1 MADEKRATPN
11 LNPVACI
18 LTRPS
23 RRFLEHLSLTVS
35 FSDNQSVAKNPLQA
49 LYGNGMA
56 PHEAVSPL
64 VSGERRVPD
73 YDFRTPRLFVDQAL
87 TAEATLTLD
96 REPSHYLLHVL
107 RLKPDDV
114 VLIFNGKTGEFL
126 AQITEA
132 GKKGAKLRLIRQT
145 RPQTAQGRIEL
156 LFAPLKQARLDYLV
170 QKAVEMGV
178 AKITPVITQHT
189 QVSRLNP
196 DRLFANM
203 IEAAEQCG
211 IIAVPELLPERKLET
226 VLDTWEQDRTLIFC
240 NERAEITN
248 PLVALQKPIAGPIS
262 LLIGPEGGFSTDERQ
277 KISKIQSVIPIS
289 LGPRILRADTAVVA
303 ALALLQATSGDFG

>member
-1 MADEKRATPN
+1 MR
-11 LNPVACI
+11 L
-18 LTRPS
+18 RPS
-23 RRFLEHLSLTVS
+23 RRLIDHLSLTVS
-35 FSDNQSVAKNPLQA
+35 SVDNQLVAKNPLQA

-56 PHEAVSPL
+56 PKEAVCPL
-64 VSGERRVPD
+64 VSGEKSVPD
-73 YDFRTPRLFVDQAL
+73 YDFRTPRLFVDRAL
-87 TAEATLTLD
+87 IAESSLLLE

-114 VLIFNGKTGEFL
+114 VLIFNGKDGEFL
-126 AQITEA
+126 AQITES
-132 GKKGAKLRLIRQT
+132 GKKGAKLSVVRQT
-145 RPQTAQGRIEL
+145 RTQTTPGRIEL

-178 AKITPVITQHT
+178 ARIAPVITQHT
-189 QVSRLNP
+189 QVSRLNL

-211 IIAVPELLPERKLET
+211 IIAVPELLPERKLEA
-226 VLDTWEQDRTLIFC
+226 VLDTWEPGRTLIFC
-240 NERAEITN
+240 DERAEINN
-248 PLVALQKPIAGPIS
+248 PLAALQKPLMGPIS

-303 ALALLQATSGDFG
+303 ALALLQATAGDFG

>member
-1 MADEKRATPN
+1 MR
-11 LNPVACI
+11 L
-18 LTRPS
+18 RPS
-23 RRFLEHLSLTVS
+23 RRLIDHLSLTVS
-35 FSDNQSVAKNPLQA
+35 SVDNQLVAKNPLQA

-56 PHEAVSPL
+56 PKEAVWPL
-64 VSGERRVPD
+64 VSGEKSVPD

-87 TAEATLTLD
+87 SAEASLPLE
-96 REPSHYLLHVL
+96 REPSHYLLNVL
-107 RLKPDDV
+107 RLKADDV
-114 VLIFNGKTGEFL
+114 VLIFNGKDGEFL
-126 AQITEA
+126 ARITETS
-132 GKKGAKLRLIRQT
+132 KKGAKLSLIRQT
-145 RPQTAQGRIEL
+145 RPQTPAGRIEL

-178 AKITPVITQHT
+178 ARIAPVITQHT
-189 QVSRLNP
+189 QVTRLNP

-211 IIAVPELLPERKLET
+211 IIAVPELLPERKLEA
-226 VLDTWEQDRTLIFC
+226 VLDTWEPGRTLIFC
-240 NERAEITN
+240 DERAEINN
-248 PLVALQKPIAGPIS
+248 PLAALQKPLLGPVS

-303 ALALLQATSGDFG
+303 ALALVQATLGDFGRS

>member
-1 MADEKRATPN
+1 MR
-11 LNPVACI
+11 L
-18 LTRPS
+18 RPS
-23 RRFLEHLSLTVS
+23 RRLIDHLSLTVS
-35 FSDNQSVAKNPLQA
+35 SVDNQLVAKNPLQA

-56 PHEAVSPL
+56 PKEAVCPL
-64 VSGERRVPD
+64 VSGEKSVPD
-73 YDFRTPRLFVDQAL
+73 YDFRTPRLFVDRAL
-87 TAEATLTLD
+87 IAESSLLLE

-114 VLIFNGKTGEFL
+114 VLIFNGKDGEFL
-126 AQITEA
+126 AQITES
-132 GKKGAKLRLIRQT
+132 GKKGAKLSVVRQT
-145 RPQTAQGRIEL
+145 RTQTAPGRIEL

-178 AKITPVITQHT
+178 ARIAPVITQHT

-211 IIAVPELLPERKLET
+211 IISVPELLPERKLEA
-226 VLDTWEQDRTLIFC
+226 VLDTWEPGRTLIFC
-240 NERAEITN
+240 DERAEVTN
-248 PLVALQKPIAGPIS
+248 PLAALQKPLMGPIS

>member
-1 MADEKRATPN
+1 MR
-11 LNPVACI
+11 L
-18 LTRPS
+18 RPS
-23 RRFLEHLSLTVS
+23 RRFPNHLSLTVS
-35 FSDNQSVAKNPLQA
+35 SVDNQSVAKNPLQA

-56 PHEAVSPL
+56 PQEAVL
-64 VSGERRVPD
+64 LRVGGERSVPE

-87 TAEATLTLD
+87 IAESSLILE
-96 REPSHYLLHVL
+96 REASHYLLRVL

-114 VLIFNGKTGEFL
+114 VLIFNGKDGEFL
-126 AQITEA
+126 AQITES
-132 GKKGAKLRLIRQT
+132 GKKSAKLSVIRQT
-145 RPQTAQGRIEL
+145 RLQTTPGRIEL

-178 AKITPVITQHT
+178 ARIAPVITQHT

-211 IIAVPELLPERKLET
+211 IIAVPELLPERKLEA
-226 VLDTWEQDRTLIFC
+226 VLDNWEHGRTLIFC
-240 NERAEITN
+240 DERAEITN
-248 PLVALQKPIAGPIS
+248 PLAVLQKPLMDPIS

>member
-1 MADEKRATPN
+1 
-11 LNPVACI
+11 
-18 LTRPS
+18 
-23 RRFLEHLSLTVS
+23 
-35 FSDNQSVAKNPLQA
+35 
-49 LYGNGMA
+49 MA
-56 PHEAVSPL
+56 PNEAVSPL

-87 TAEATLTLD
+87 TAEATLTLE

-211 IIAVPELLPERKLET
+211 IIAVPELLPERKLEA
-226 VLDTWEQDRTLIFC
+226 VLDTWEPGRTLIFC
-240 NERAEITN
+240 DERAEITN